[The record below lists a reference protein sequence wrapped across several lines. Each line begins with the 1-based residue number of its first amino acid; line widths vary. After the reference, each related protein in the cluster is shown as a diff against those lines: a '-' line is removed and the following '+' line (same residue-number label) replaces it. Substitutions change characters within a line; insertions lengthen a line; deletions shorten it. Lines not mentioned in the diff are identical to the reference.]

1 MLSAE
6 NAFSDWIACTAK
18 RSLCRRERQRQRAL
32 LLGGQNLGKGKPRLA
47 PNRLR
52 PIANLPLG
60 DRTSCFSAAGEVVL
74 EVMASTAAVALAETD
89 LSEGRLTKTDLKKG
103 NLSMVQCLQGQ
114 MLTRCWD
121 LLKSLESLKFL
132 ESLKVSLANSSLYE
146 SRLTADLLQSG
157 NSGWNRLCIKIAS
170 KSK

>member
-1 MLSAE
+1 MLSATG
-6 NAFSDWIACTAK
+6 SPVRRSGACADEK
-18 RSLCRRERQRQRAL
+18 GSGSELCCWV
-32 LLGGQNLGKGKPRLA
+32 GKIWVKANPVLA

-170 KSK
+170 KSQ